1 MQKFDLQITNN
12 EIKKDLTII
21 YKGPESDEQKIEKIC
36 EIKTSKDI
44 LTSKLHYFK
53 QRTNEIYQSDEIYIH
68 DEFPHDIFTE
78 FIDSL
83 ITKHISINDKNYSTF
98 YALSTKY
105 QYSELQANIKS
116 FIEKRP
122 DLALI
127 INDLSLQPE
136 DEQDANYDQSDQLK
150 EELISKNLDIC
161 LQNHNLRKL
170 PIQTLNRI
178 FNHPNRILK
187 NHHLLFKFVIERM
200 NNPSQSQN
208 PKELEDIQILPTCLD
223 YNEMS
228 LIEIEQLIEK
238 EKFFMPKNSDKLIKT
253 VFSQSK
259 ECQRKNEQLEMK
271 IEGLFEK
278 FSELKQEI
286 DNQKRKSDTYQQE
299 MNKKLQNQFDVIQ
312 SLEKKNQEYE
322 ISFEQMRDKIQKL
335 ELSENEQ
342 KTKIKNL
349 EEKNMKLQSEI
360 DEQQKKVSE
369 NEPKFKSIFD
379 YRKYANQEMSFNN
392 TKVFPYE
399 ENREFKGI
407 INYLQENRNISNE
420 INITASSVYNNRKP
434 ENVVLFEQDKNFCS
448 KNIQNSWLCFD
459 FTSHFVIPTSYT
471 FKKGNKYCYPT
482 GWIIEGSNDSDTWD
496 KIDEQIDP
504 PFTDEIDCVTFYISN
519 KFPKKFRFI
528 RIKSTKPSSNN
539 SYHLIIESFEIY
551 GTFIE

>member
-1 MQKFDLQITNN
+1 
-12 EIKKDLTII
+12 
-21 YKGPESDEQKIEKIC
+21 
-36 EIKTSKDI
+36 
-44 LTSKLHYFK
+44 
-53 QRTNEIYQSDEIYIH
+53 
-68 DEFPHDIFTE
+68 
-78 FIDSL
+78 
-83 ITKHISINDKNYSTF
+83 
-98 YALSTKY
+98 
-105 QYSELQANIKS
+105 
-116 FIEKRP
+116 
-122 DLALI
+122 
-127 INDLSLQPE
+127 
-136 DEQDANYDQSDQLK
+136 
-150 EELISKNLDIC
+150 
-161 LQNHNLRKL
+161 
-170 PIQTLNRI
+170 
-178 FNHPNRILK
+178 
-187 NHHLLFKFVIERM
+187 
-200 NNPSQSQN
+200 
-208 PKELEDIQILPTCLD
+208 
-223 YNEMS
+223 
-228 LIEIEQLIEK
+228 
-238 EKFFMPKNSDKLIKT
+238 
-253 VFSQSK
+253 
-259 ECQRKNEQLEMK
+259 
-271 IEGLFEK
+271 
-278 FSELKQEI
+278 
-286 DNQKRKSDTYQQE
+286 

-379 YRKYANQEMSFNN
+379 YQKYANQEMSFNN

-528 RIKSTKPSSNN
+528 RIKSTKSSSNN